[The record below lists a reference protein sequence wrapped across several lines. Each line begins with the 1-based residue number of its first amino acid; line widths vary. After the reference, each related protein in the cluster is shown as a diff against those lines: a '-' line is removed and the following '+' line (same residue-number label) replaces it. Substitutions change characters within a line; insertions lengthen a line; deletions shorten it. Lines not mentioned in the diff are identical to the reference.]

1 MSFHTK
7 VWLLALA
14 PAAALLSCSPSTPSP
29 LPVQSHATT
38 TAAPTMASASPSS
51 SVAADPVAGC
61 PGDLSLAQANANY
74 EQGLVA
80 IKRAGEH
87 PVQADLDVTL
97 PLLRSAAL
105 SGHPLA
111 QERYGSYVV
120 GFWAT
125 DEMFWPKDKL
135 NAVSAL
141 AMLRIVARRDPKS
154 IYRGLA
160 KDPVELRQEPLKRIP
175 KAWIDLA
182 IAEARAWERC
192 HPVATGPTP

>member
-1 MSFHTK
+1 
-7 VWLLALA
+7 V
-14 PAAALLSCSPSTPSP
+14 
-29 LPVQSHATT
+29 
-38 TAAPTMASASPSS
+38 
-51 SVAADPVAGC
+51 
-61 PGDLSLAQANANY
+61 
-74 EQGLVA
+74 
-80 IKRAGEH
+80 IRRAGEH
-87 PVQADLDVTL
+87 PAQADLDVML

-105 SGHPLA
+105 SGHELA

-125 DEMFWPKDKL
+125 DDMFWPKDKL

-141 AMLRIVARRDPKS
+141 AMLRVVARRDPKS

-160 KDPVELRQEPLKRIP
+160 KDPVELRAEPLKRIP

-192 HPVATGPTP
+192 HPATSAPTP